1 MEKQLIE
8 KVEKAIEPLIKNDID
23 YGNVEVLY
31 KLTKIRH
38 MAKEDENM
46 YGNYGTYGRPGYD
59 SYGRYRD
66 SYGRRGYDAKYR
78 GYDYLDR
85 LGDHYGRY
93 MDGRE
98 RYGANE
104 ETRQSLKQMLECME
118 SFARAIKED
127 AQSPEEIQMVRET
140 AQRIAQM

>member
-1 MEKQLIE
+1 MEKQIIE
-8 KVEKAIEPLIKNDID
+8 KVEKAIKPLIENDID
-23 YGNVEVLY
+23 YGNVEILY
-31 KLTKIRH
+31 KLIKIRH
-38 MAKEDENM
+38 MAKEEDNM
-46 YGNYGTYGRPGYD
+46 YREYYGRPGYD
-59 SYGRYRD
+59 SYGD

-78 GYDYLDR
+78 GYDMIDR
-85 LGDHYGRY
+85 IGEHYGRY
-93 MDGRE
+93 MDGHA